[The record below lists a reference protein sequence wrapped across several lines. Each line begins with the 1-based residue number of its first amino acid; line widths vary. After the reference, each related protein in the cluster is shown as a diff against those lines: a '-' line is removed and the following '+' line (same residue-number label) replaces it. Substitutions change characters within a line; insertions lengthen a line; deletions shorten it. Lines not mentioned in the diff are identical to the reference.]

1 MILTLIFVTIAK
13 TKITFLYKPA
23 HTIFTQITEG
33 VISSKTESVLT
44 IETFNK
50 QSHCSKLSI
59 FLLLRNERNKDRN
72 KQNLNQDLKEQFLC
86 FPARKLA
93 PAGQSKVVHLFSVK
107 DEERSERKT
116 RPKQNCKS
124 RVFGPWRGPFRVE
137 RVCVPPPR
145 CTLQSLSTPPL
156 PGAGVAVAR
165 LVPLQNAPRPRRKK
179 AACFP
184 CFL

>member
-1 MILTLIFVTIAK
+1 MWQLRNNLDSNFCYNSKNENYFSIQTCSYYFH
-13 TKITFLYKPA
+13 TK
-23 HTIFTQITEG
+23 ITEG

-93 PAGQSKVVHLFSVK
+93 PHLFSVK

-137 RVCVPPPR
+137 RESVFLRPAAHS
-145 CTLQSLSTPPL
+145 SLSPL
-156 PGAGVAVAR
+156 HPC
-165 LVPLQNAPRPRRKK
+165 LV
-179 AACFP
+179 
-184 CFL
+184 